1 MSSNAVSAHQGIRVS
16 LEELIAL
23 RDDAQQ
29 LLWRTSSKRCSTQH
43 GLKQSKHQGRG
54 IDFADTRVYQA
65 GDDIRHIDWH
75 ATLRTDQV
83 HTKLYHEEKERPIW
97 LLVDHN
103 PTMFFATLY
112 AFKSVVAARAA
123 ALCAWAFAAQGERVG
138 GLVFSGKRQLSVPP
152 KDRLHAVLPLLK
164 QLADSSEQAASPVD
178 NHSLDHAFDFLL
190 QRHLHGNLILIFSD
204 FWQWQ
209 PHLATRLQPLARKNQ
224 CIAILVQDPLER
236 MLPHAGYYPVS
247 DGHKTHTLNTYD
259 PNLKKRYQQLI
270 NDREQYLQRTLRH
283 LNMTTLSLWTT
294 EAELPQLKP
303 LFM

>member
-103 PTMFFATLY
+103 PTMYFATRY

-204 FWQWQ
+204 F
-209 PHLATRLQPLARKNQ
+209 LAVATAFGNTIATISSKESMHCYLGARSPRENVASRRVLSR
-224 CIAILVQDPLER
+224 IGWTQD
-236 MLPHAGYYPVS
+236 AY
-247 DGHKTHTLNTYD
+247 
-259 PNLKKRYQQLI
+259 LK
-270 NDREQYLQRTLRH
+270 YL
-283 LNMTTLSLWTT
+283 
-294 EAELPQLKP
+294 
-303 LFM
+303 